1 MLLSAGEQTAVQ
13 EQKQVAQ
20 SLYLILL
27 NIHEGFIVCDTSKGV
42 CLLVWG
48 GKYLKQQK
56 LLEFKANV
64 QCHTKYLGPLQKCI
78 FVGENKSLQTLCVGL
93 SFF

>member
-1 MLLSAGEQTAVQ
+1 MLLSAGVQTAAR

-27 NIHEGFIVCDTSKGV
+27 NIHEDFIVCDASKGV
-42 CLLVWG
+42 CLLVRR

-56 LLEFKANV
+56 VWEFKANV
-64 QCHTKYLGPLQKCI
+64 QCNTKYLGRCESVFL
-78 FVGENKSLQTLCVGL
+78 
-93 SFF
+93 